1 MDDKSDDDVTRRPRV
16 MPVAGIVLGTASLFT
31 GFGWGLGVVLSV
43 TGLVLSFISLR
54 RGVRWALAGVIV
66 GTVGVAF
73 CVVLPVLGWLA
84 WTFLPPTPGD

>member
-1 MDDKSDDDVTRRPRV
+1 MDDKSIDVPRSARF
-16 MPVAGIVLGTASLFT
+16 MAILGLVLGVASLFT
-31 GFGWGLGVVLSV
+31 GFGWGVGVVLSV
-43 TGLVLSFISLR
+43 TGVVLSFISMR

-73 CVVLPVLGWLA
+73 CVILPVLGWLA

>member
-1 MDDKSDDDVTRRPRV
+1 MDDKSIDVPRNARV
-16 MPVAGIVLGTASLFT
+16 MAILGLVLGAASLFT
-31 GFGWGLGVVLSV
+31 GFGWGLGVALSV
-43 TGLVLSFISLR
+43 SGLVLSFISMR
-54 RGVRWALAGVIV
+54 RGVRWALAGAIV